1 MKNKD
6 SWARFLKVWIINRR
20 SSIPFPFPFKRLPR
34 RLPRQLHRLE
44 RQGRMTILTYLVIL
58 DKRVN
63 AGRNTMSSS
72 DYMVWGNQGASTTLI
87 LTRLA
92 HDSSLPRPRPWG

>member
-1 MKNKD
+1 
-6 SWARFLKVWIINRR
+6 
-20 SSIPFPFPFKRLPR
+20 
-34 RLPRQLHRLE
+34 
-44 RQGRMTILTYLVIL
+44 MTILTYLVIL
-58 DKRVN
+58 DECVG